1 VKKEE
6 KKKKEIK
13 IESSDSEVEKAESKE
28 ENEEDSSKE
37 LTRTEEIEEKE
48 KPTKVEILK
57 ERLQKSEKE
66 CKDLEDKLL
75 RLAAEF
81 DNFKKRTTKE
91 FDNLIKFAN
100 QDLTLKLTDALDNF
114 ERALDSAK
122 NSTDFDSFH
131 RGVELIYTH
140 LKEIL
145 TKEGLE
151 EIKTVGQK
159 FDPNLHEAISQ
170 VESDEYPE
178 GVIVQEISKGYVL
191 KDRVIKAP
199 KVIVSSGKKRE
210 EKEEREEEKDK

>member
-1 VKKEE
+1 MKKEE

>member
-37 LTRTEEIEEKE
+37 LTLTEETEEKE